1 MVYLP
6 NERGQCLVEV
16 IFIALFGAL
25 VTIFLLALTG
35 PGLGTCTAISSS
47 LSPLNTA
54 LRLS

>member
-16 IFIALFGAL
+16 IFIALFGAI

-35 PGLGTCTAISSS
+35 PAIGNVFSNIVTT
-47 LSPLNTA
+47 L
-54 LRLS
+54 